1 MPDKAPALFKVRIQ
15 LRSASV
21 HLACRSAVMRRDNL
35 KSCVQVL
42 ASEHA
47 QQASDPSAITS
58 AAEFLRSLP
67 LGKQY
72 AILCMAFL
80 AILQASTVLNMI
92 VCVALHGSAGLVAS
106 TPMGALVLLL
116 AGTLLEFAGVLY
128 VVLPSGAHSS
138 STLPDE
144 HSSFRCVRHSGTGW
158 TLRQPRCTCYCP
170 SRRMAHPLAST
181 TTSMSWSS
189 SAAGQRHGQR
199 ASAQQLPR
207 FGAP

>member
-1 MPDKAPALFKVRIQ
+1 M
-15 LRSASV
+15 
-21 HLACRSAVMRRDNL
+21 
-35 KSCVQVL
+35 
-42 ASEHA
+42 SEHA

-80 AILQASTVLNMI
+80 AILQVSTVLNMI

-128 VVLPSGAHSS
+128 VVLPSGGKQAHSS

-158 TLRQPRCTCYCP
+158 TLHQP
-170 SRRMAHPLAST
+170 
-181 TTSMSWSS
+181 
-189 SAAGQRHGQR
+189 
-199 ASAQQLPR
+199 
-207 FGAP
+207 

>member
-1 MPDKAPALFKVRIQ
+1 
-15 LRSASV
+15 
-21 HLACRSAVMRRDNL
+21 MRRDNL

-128 VVLPSGAHSS
+128 VVLPSGGKPAHSS
-138 STLPDE
+138 STLLDE
-144 HSSFRCVRHSGTGW
+144 HSSFRCVRHRGTGR
-158 TLRQPRCTCYCP
+158 TLRQPQCTCHCP
-170 SRRMAHPLAST
+170 NHRMTHPHDKHHHQHV
-181 TTSMSWSS
+181 MVKFSS
-189 SAAGQRHGQR
+189 
-199 ASAQQLPR
+199 
-207 FGAP
+207 